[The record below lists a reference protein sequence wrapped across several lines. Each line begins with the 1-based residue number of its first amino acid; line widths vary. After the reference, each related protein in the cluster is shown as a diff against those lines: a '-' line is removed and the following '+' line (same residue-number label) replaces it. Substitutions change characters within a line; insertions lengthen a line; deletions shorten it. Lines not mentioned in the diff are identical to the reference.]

1 MSNGL
6 LVSPITFSMH
16 GSWRIDMS
24 TNQLLP
30 IIVDGVLLPD
40 SLTGELEP
48 FVSVLDIAWDSVKDS
63 LRAFAERDDFVS
75 KMELAFGQG
84 ID

>member
-1 MSNGL
+1 
-6 LVSPITFSMH
+6 
-16 GSWRIDMS
+16 MS